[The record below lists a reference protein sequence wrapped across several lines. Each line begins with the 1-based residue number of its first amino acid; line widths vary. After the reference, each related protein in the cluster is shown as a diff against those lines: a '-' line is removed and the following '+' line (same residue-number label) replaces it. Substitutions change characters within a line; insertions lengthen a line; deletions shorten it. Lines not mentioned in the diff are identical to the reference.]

1 MKRKMKETKDC
12 RRKTECEWGCWRII
26 RCKREQRR
34 DAQRERDGTGRD
46 AREDSETDSET
57 DDDRSMRRRC

>member
-26 RCKREQRR
+26 RCKEAKRR
-34 DAQRERDGTGRD
+34 ATGRGRWTG
-46 AREDSETDSET
+46 REDSETDSET